1 MDNPNFIVELFIKTL
16 EIKHKLVFEK
26 DKEEYFRVLFD
37 TYLNGQGNISELKE
51 YIAAGIENPETINL
65 ISEEVI

>member
-26 DKEEYFRVLFD
+26 DKEE
-37 TYLNGQGNISELKE
+37 
-51 YIAAGIENPETINL
+51 
-65 ISEEVI
+65 